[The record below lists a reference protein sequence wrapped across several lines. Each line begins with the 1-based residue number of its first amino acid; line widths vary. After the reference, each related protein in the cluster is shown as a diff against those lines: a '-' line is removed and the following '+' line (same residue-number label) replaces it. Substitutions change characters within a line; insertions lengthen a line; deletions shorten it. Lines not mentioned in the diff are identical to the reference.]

1 MQRGRTTL
9 LCSLSILI
17 LIIGLAG
24 FIIGWSVG
32 WDVIPELVA
41 MNERLEVGRYV
52 IFQGELWQG
61 SLGSTPVILKM
72 DTKTE
77 ITEEYKPRNVNGWY
91 QRGWWVIDCF
101 PSA

>member
-1 MQRGRTTL
+1 
-9 LCSLSILI
+9 

-61 SLGSTPVILKM
+61 SLGSTPVILKW
-72 DTKTE
+72 TL
-77 ITEEYKPRNVNGWY
+77 KPKL
-91 QRGWWVIDCF
+91 QRSISLVTSMGGIKGVGGLLIKL
-101 PSA
+101 ST